1 MNHGGVA
8 TTDDK
13 GSANI
18 RLASPKYKVRSSMR
32 VSGKSVAV
40 RGGNEAD
47 DVLMSAKK
55 RVRTSEY
62 QRRKKNGP
70 NFGSP
75 KSGREMDVDD

>member
-1 MNHGGVA
+1 M
-8 TTDDK
+8 K
-13 GSANI
+13 
-18 RLASPKYKVRSSMR
+18 
-32 VSGKSVAV
+32 
-40 RGGNEAD
+40 GGNEAD